1 MKNAAV
7 IDKLDNEILRYI
19 EAVKTDGLKG
29 VFDKLGY
36 YFAIRGE
43 LKTIGLTKPCEVA
56 LLNNPDLLLSANKTR
71 LRYDSIPSN
80 EFTEVAFRF
89 ISDVYHDER
98 KNLLAAKIQVEMT
111 AYQNELKGLTSE
123 QVTELS
129 EKTSI
134 YNDFANFLNHPP
146 LDTRGIDTLMTYP
159 NILNALY
166 DMWVSNGYSRI
177 NEQKKCIEKCV
188 ESQEVYLQ
196 ENPNAENV
204 DKGEKAIWDAMYDG
218 EDFRVPD
225 DEVEDNEATEG
236 IEP

>member
-19 EAVKTDGLKG
+19 EAVKTDGLKS

-56 LLNNPDLLLSANKTR
+56 LLNNPDLLLAADTTR
-71 LRYDSIPSN
+71 LRYESIPSD

-89 ISDVYHDER
+89 VSDVYRTER

-111 AYQNELKGLTSE
+111 AYQNELKTLTADQIIERSHR
-123 QVTELS
+123 TTLY
-129 EKTSI
+129 T
-134 YNDFANFLNHPP
+134 DFANTLKNPA
-146 LDTRGIDTLMTYP
+146 LDMREVDTLMTYP
-159 NILNALY
+159 NILRALY
-166 DMWVSNGYSRI
+166 DEWTSNSYVHTDELMNCI
-177 NEQKKCIEKCV
+177 KKCI

-225 DEVEDNEATEG
+225 DEVEENEAAEG

>member
-7 IDKLDNEILRYI
+7 IEKFDDEIVKLIQRTQIYNLKEIFNNLS
-19 EAVKTDGLKG
+19 
-29 VFDKLGY
+29 F

-43 LKTIGLTKPCEVA
+43 LKTISLTKPCEVA
-56 LLNNPDLLLSANKTR
+56 LLNNPDLLLAADKTR
-71 LRYDSIPSN
+71 LRYDSIPSD

-89 ISDVYHDER
+89 ISDVYRDER

-123 QVTELS
+123 QIAELS

-134 YNDFANFLNHPP
+134 YNDFADFLNYPP

-159 NILNALY
+159 NILNAMY
-166 DMWVSNGYSRI
+166 DMWDSNGYSRI
-177 NEQKKCIEKCV
+177 HEQKKCIEKCV

-225 DEVEDNEATEG
+225 DEVEENEAAEG